1 MPASTQGANT
11 GPSKEKFE
19 RTYRQYQ
26 PNASQGP
33 PTEVTATILKPA

>member
-1 MPASTQGANT
+1 MSATQGTNT

-26 PNASQGP
+26 PNAAQGP
-33 PTEVTATILKPA
+33 RTEVTATILKSA